1 MKKEQIVEM
10 VKELF
15 GCATKKE
22 AEEMLGKFDILVKGV
37 SDKLEVGAKA
47 KVGNF
52 VEVSKVHVDAKT
64 ARNPKTGEAI
74 AVAEKIVTK
83 VKATKALNK
92 AE

>member
-22 AEEMLGKFDILVKGV
+22 AEEMLVKFDSLVKGV

-47 KVGNF
+47 KLGALTLEKSVTKG
-52 VEVSKVHVDAKT
+52 
-64 ARNPKTGEAI
+64 RTGEMTMKDGTKKPWTSEDK
-74 AVAEKIVTK
+74 VVVKGK
-83 VKATKALNK
+83 VK
-92 AE
+92 